1 VAVRVLLVL
10 RLTELL
16 DLPHSVTVVAAAVER
31 AEIFMAEVIY
41 LLYRAGVTVILE
53 PPEVLNRV
61 IPVEEHPV
69 QGIKEGLAVV
79 AQVLVEQMLYLH
91 INLVLQ
97 TTLALVGQVDKV
109 LLLERIHT
117 MQVAAVVVVAQM

>member
-1 VAVRVLLVL
+1 
-10 RLTELL
+10 LL

-31 AEIFMAEVIY
+31 ADILVVQVIY

-61 IPVEEHPV
+61 IPVEEQSV
-69 QGIKEGLAVV
+69 QGIKEGLAVA
-79 AQVLVEQMLYLH
+79 AQVLVEQMLYLD

-97 TTLALVGQVDKV
+97 TTLAPVGQVDKV

-117 MQVAAVVVVAQM
+117 MQVAAAVVVAQIQMPP